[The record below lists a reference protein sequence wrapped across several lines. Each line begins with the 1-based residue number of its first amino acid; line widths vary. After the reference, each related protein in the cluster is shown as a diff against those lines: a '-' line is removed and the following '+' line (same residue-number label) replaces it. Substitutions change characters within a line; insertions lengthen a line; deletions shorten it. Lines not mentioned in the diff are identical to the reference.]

1 VHKVVSKYSICW
13 LRNKIKSKFDKI
25 DTRRMVY
32 IQATLGVGF
41 LLINFD
47 KAKLPVVE
55 PIKGIKNRI
64 IVDLSRKCKS
74 EEFRSQKG
82 YLK

>member
-1 VHKVVSKYSICW
+1 
-13 LRNKIKSKFDKI
+13 
-25 DTRRMVY
+25 MVY

-47 KAKLPVVE
+47 KAKLPIVE
-55 PIKGIKNRI
+55 PIKGVKNRI
-64 IVDLSRKCKS
+64 IVDLSRKWKS
-74 EEFRSQKG
+74 EEFRSQEG